1 MKFRRIDTFCR
12 EINAMKLRLLLWGSV
27 LLAALLTPQ
36 SGFACGEGM
45 YAMGEGARHRG
56 YLAPRKA
63 TVLIYND
70 QGTVPEATKAVYRG
84 LVHAGH
90 KVEVARNAGQLST
103 ALRDRRY
110 DVVIAEYDQ
119 IDVIDLQ
126 VNLVSKTSLL
136 PIVPDKQRS
145 SDGWKQ
151 RFRFSLT
158 QGASLGQYLKLIDK
172 VVKDR
177 A

>member
-1 MKFRRIDTFCR
+1 MKCRIPLLG
-12 EINAMKLRLLLWGSV
+12 AMLLVAV
-27 LLAALLTPQ
+27 LAPQ
-36 SGFACGEGM
+36 RGYACGEGL
-45 YAMGEGARHRG
+45 YTMGEGSRHRG
-56 YLAPRKA
+56 YLAPRPA

-110 DVVIAEYDQ
+110 DVVIADYDQ
-119 IDVIDLQ
+119 IDVVDLQ
-126 VNLVSKTSLL
+126 VDLVSKTSLL
-136 PIVPDKQRS
+136 PIVTNEQRGTDS
-145 SDGWKQ
+145 WKE

-158 QGASLGQYLKLIDK
+158 QGASLGQYLKLIDRL
-172 VVKDR
+172 VRDQT
-177 A
+177 

>member
-1 MKFRRIDTFCR
+1 MKPRV
-12 EINAMKLRLLLWGSV
+12 LLLG
-27 LLAALLTPQ
+27 ALLSVASLAPQ
-36 SGFACGEGM
+36 SGFACGEGI
-45 YAMGEGARHRG
+45 YTMGEGARHRG
-56 YLAPRKA
+56 YLAPRQA

-110 DVVIAEYDQ
+110 DVVIADYDQ
-119 IDVIDLQ
+119 IDVVDLQ
-126 VNLVSKTSLL
+126 VDLVSKTSLL
-136 PIVPDKQRS
+136 PIVTNEQRGTDS
-145 SDGWKQ
+145 WKE

-172 VVKDR
+172 LVKDR

>member
-1 MKFRRIDTFCR
+1 
-12 EINAMKLRLLLWGSV
+12 MKLRVVLSASLLSAVSLV
-27 LLAALLTPQ
+27 PQ
-36 SGFACGEGM
+36 PGFACGEGI
-45 YAMGEGARHRG
+45 YAMGEGSRHRG
-56 YLAPRKA
+56 YLAPRQA

-126 VNLVSKTSLL
+126 VDLVPKTSLL

-145 SDGWKQ
+145 SDGWKE

-172 VVKDR
+172 LVKDR

>member
-1 MKFRRIDTFCR
+1 MKPRV
-12 EINAMKLRLLLWGSV
+12 LLLG
-27 LLAALLTPQ
+27 ALLSVASLAPQ
-36 SGFACGEGM
+36 PGFACGEGI
-45 YAMGEGARHRG
+45 YTMGEGARHRG
-56 YLAPRKA
+56 YLAPRQA

-110 DVVIAEYDQ
+110 DVVIADYDQ
-119 IDVIDLQ
+119 IDVVDLQ
-126 VNLVSKTSLL
+126 VDLVSKTSLL
-136 PIVPDKQRS
+136 PIVTNEQRGTDS
-145 SDGWKQ
+145 WKE

-158 QGASLGQYLKLIDK
+158 QGASLGQYLKLIDRL
-172 VVKDR
+172 VRDQT
-177 A
+177 

>member
-1 MKFRRIDTFCR
+1 MKPR
-12 EINAMKLRLLLWGSV
+12 V
-27 LLAALLTPQ
+27 LLVGALLSVASFAPQ
-36 SGFACGEGM
+36 PGFACGEGI
-45 YAMGEGARHRG
+45 YTMGEGARHRG
-56 YLAPRKA
+56 YLAPRQA

-110 DVVIAEYDQ
+110 DVVIADYDQ
-119 IDVIDLQ
+119 IDVVDLQ
-126 VNLVSKTSLL
+126 VDLVSKTSLL
-136 PIVPDKQRS
+136 PIVTNEQRGTDS
-145 SDGWKQ
+145 WKE

-172 VVKDR
+172 LVKER

>member
-1 MKFRRIDTFCR
+1 
-12 EINAMKLRLLLWGSV
+12 MKLRVVLSASLLSAVSLV
-27 LLAALLTPQ
+27 PQ
-36 SGFACGEGM
+36 PGFACGEGI
-45 YAMGEGARHRG
+45 YAMGEGSRHRG
-56 YLAPRKA
+56 YLAPRQA

-126 VNLVSKTSLL
+126 VDLVPKTSLL

-145 SDGWKQ
+145 SDDWKE

-172 VVKDR
+172 LVKDR

>member
-1 MKFRRIDTFCR
+1 MKPRV
-12 EINAMKLRLLLWGSV
+12 LLLG
-27 LLAALLTPQ
+27 ALLTVASLAPQ
-36 SGFACGEGM
+36 PGFACGEGI
-45 YAMGEGARHRG
+45 YTMGEGARHRG
-56 YLAPRKA
+56 YLAPRQA

-110 DVVIAEYDQ
+110 DVVIADYDQ
-119 IDVIDLQ
+119 IDVVDLQ
-126 VNLVSKTSLL
+126 VDLVSKTSLL
-136 PIVPDKQRS
+136 PIVTNEQRGT
-145 SDGWKQ
+145 DNWKE

-172 VVKDR
+172 LVKER

>member
-1 MKFRRIDTFCR
+1 MKCRIPLLG
-12 EINAMKLRLLLWGSV
+12 AMLLVAV
-27 LLAALLTPQ
+27 LAPQ
-36 SGFACGEGM
+36 RGYACGEGL
-45 YAMGEGARHRG
+45 YTMGEGSRHRG
-56 YLAPRKA
+56 YLAPRPA

-110 DVVIAEYDQ
+110 DVVIADYDQ
-119 IDVIDLQ
+119 IDVVDLQ
-126 VNLVSKTSLL
+126 VDLVSKTSLL
-136 PIVPDKQRS
+136 PIVTNEQRGTDS
-145 SDGWKQ
+145 WKE

-172 VVKDR
+172 LVKDR

>member
-1 MKFRRIDTFCR
+1 MKPRV
-12 EINAMKLRLLLWGSV
+12 LLLG
-27 LLAALLTPQ
+27 ALLSVASLAPQ
-36 SGFACGEGM
+36 PGFACGEGI
-45 YAMGEGARHRG
+45 YTMGEGARHRG
-56 YLAPRKA
+56 YLAPRQA

-110 DVVIAEYDQ
+110 DVVIADYDQ
-119 IDVIDLQ
+119 IDVVDLQ
-126 VNLVSKTSLL
+126 VDLVSKTSLL
-136 PIVPDKQRS
+136 PIVTNEQRGTDS
-145 SDGWKQ
+145 WKE

-172 VVKDR
+172 LVKDR

>member
-1 MKFRRIDTFCR
+1 MKPRV
-12 EINAMKLRLLLWGSV
+12 LLLG
-27 LLAALLTPQ
+27 ALLSVASLAPQ
-36 SGFACGEGM
+36 PGFACGEGI
-45 YAMGEGARHRG
+45 YTMGEGARHRG
-56 YLAPRKA
+56 YLAPRQA

-110 DVVIAEYDQ
+110 DVVIADYDQ
-119 IDVIDLQ
+119 IDVVDLQ
-126 VNLVSKTSLL
+126 VDLVSKTSLL
-136 PIVPDKQRS
+136 PIVTNEQRGTDS
-145 SDGWKQ
+145 WKE

-172 VVKDR
+172 LVKER